1 MNPMDILGGML
12 GKRKSGSSGGGGGLG
27 GILLEKILKGG
38 RGTSGR
44 SSGRA
49 ESIPQRPPGSP
60 QIRGSRDNEQF
71 DSLEDLLRHSQH
83 RHSTRRSAPSQ
94 RAPTP
99 QHEPHIARRQTEF
112 TAEYDGNPEPFNQK
126 AELLIIAMINA
137 AKSDGRID
145 DKEQNEIIE
154 QLGDVS
160 QDEIQFLRS
169 EFAKPLDVREF
180 AWSVPLGMEKQIYAV
195 SLMAIDLDQNA
206 EAQYLR
212 DLAHG
217 FRMTIDECNQIHREF
232 NAPQLRA

>member
-12 GKRKSGSSGGGGGLG
+12 GKRRGGSSSGGGLG
-27 GILLEKILKGG
+27 GILLDKMLKGG
-38 RGTSGR
+38 RGNSRG
-44 SSGRA
+44 SSGGA
-49 ESIPQRPPGSP
+49 ALPQRPAGSP
-60 QIRGSRDNEQF
+60 EIRGSRDNQEF

-83 RHSTRRSAPSQ
+83 RHSTRRKAPTQ
-94 RAPTP
+94 RTPTP
-99 QHEPHIARRQTEF
+99 QPEPHIARRQTEF
-112 TAEYDGNPEPFNQK
+112 TAEYEGNPEPFNKK
-126 AELLIIAMINA
+126 AELLIVAMINA

-154 QLGDVS
+154 QLGEVS
-160 QDEIQFLRS
+160 QDQVQFLRS

-180 AWSVPLGMEKQIYAV
+180 AWSVPIGMEKQIYAV

-217 FRMTIDECNQIHREF
+217 FRMTLDECNQIHREF